1 MGERNVFRHQF
12 TRDIG
17 KFMKPSILIVDDDE
31 VMRETLSDVLKKR
44 GYEIFSVGSGNGALS
59 LMKKSIIDLILLDM
73 RLPDID
79 GLEVLKKI
87 KEFDTEILVIMM
99 TAYSDVQTAVSSM
112 KSGAYDY
119 INKPFELD
127 ELKLLIEKGLETK
140 SLINEVRRLHRQQKE
155 NYENSH
161 IYGVSPQ
168 IHYVKELIGMISK
181 THKTSVLI
189 QGESGTGKELAA
201 NAIHYS
207 SHRQDKPLMK
217 INCSAIPDS
226 LLESELFGYEK
237 GAFTDAKNTKKGL
250 FELADG
256 GTVFLDEIG
265 DMNPFLQ
272 SKILRVLENQTFMRV
287 GGEREIKV
295 DIRVI
300 AATNKNLEAMVKEGL
315 FRKDL
320 YYRLKVMV
328 VEMPPL
334 RDRLEDILLLSSLF
348 IEENNKEYNKTIKG
362 FSDEAKKLMV
372 QYAWPGNVRE
382 LKNVIER
389 AMILTDQEVITPKHL
404 PFELKQTEKMA
415 QENRGEEISE
425 ATMDLS
431 DMSLEGMEKHHL
443 SKVLKRLEW
452 NKSKAS
458 KFLGISRATLRA
470 KIKKYNIAD
479 N

>member
-1 MGERNVFRHQF
+1 
-12 TRDIG
+12 
-17 KFMKPSILIVDDDE
+17 MKPSILIVDDDG
-31 VMRETLSDVLKKR
+31 VMQETLSDVLKKR
-44 GYEIFSVGSGNGALS
+44 GYEVFSVGSGSGALS
-59 LMKKSIIDLILLDM
+59 LIKKNIIDLILLDM

-79 GLEVLKKI
+79 GLEVLRRI
-87 KEFDTEILVIMM
+87 KESDTEILVIMM
-99 TAYSDVQTAVSSM
+99 TAFSDVQTAVSAM

-119 INKPFELD
+119 INKPFELE

-140 SLINEVRRLHRQQKE
+140 SLINEVRRLHREQKE
-155 NYENSH
+155 KYQNSH

-168 IHYVKELIGMISK
+168 IHYVKELIGMIAK

-201 NAIHYS
+201 NAIHYGS
-207 SHRQDKPLMK
+207 QRSDKPFMK
-217 INCSAIPDS
+217 INCSAIPDA

-250 FELADG
+250 FELADD

-300 AATNKNLEAMVKEGL
+300 TATNKDLEAMVKDGF

-334 RDRLEDILLLSSLF
+334 RDRPEDILLLSNLF
-348 IEENNKEYNKTIKG
+348 IEENNKEYNKNIKG
-362 FSDEAKKLMV
+362 FSEEAKKLLV
-372 QYAWPGNVRE
+372 QYSWPGNVRE
-382 LKNVIER
+382 LRNVIER
-389 AMILTDQEVITPKHL
+389 AMILTDRELITPKHI
-404 PFELKQTEKMA
+404 PFELKQTEKVA
-415 QENRGEEISE
+415 HANTEPEASEIPF
-425 ATMDLS
+425 
-431 DMSLEGMEKHHL
+431 DMSLENMEKVHL
-443 SKVLKRLEW
+443 GKVLRKLEW

-458 KFLGISRATLRA
+458 RSLGISRATLRA
-470 KIKKYNIAD
+470 KIKKYRLAEN
-479 N
+479 

>member
-1 MGERNVFRHQF
+1 
-12 TRDIG
+12 
-17 KFMKPSILIVDDDE
+17 MKPSLLIVDDDE
-31 VMRETLSDVLKKR
+31 IMRETLSDVLKKR
-44 GYEIFSVGSGNGALS
+44 GYDVISVGSGNGALS
-59 LMKKSIIDLILLDM
+59 MIKKNLIDLILLDM
-73 RLPDID
+73 KLPDVD

-119 INKPFELD
+119 INKPFELE
-127 ELKLLIEKGLETK
+127 ELRLLIEKGLETK
-140 SLINEVRRLHRQQKE
+140 SLINEVRRLRRQHKE
-155 NYENSH
+155 KYQNNH
-161 IYGVSPQ
+161 IYGASPQ
-168 IHYVKELIGMISK
+168 IHYVRELIGMISK

-201 NAIHYS
+201 NAIHYN
-207 SHRQDKPLMK
+207 SHRSDKPMMK
-217 INCSAIPDS
+217 INCSAIPDT

-287 GGEREIKV
+287 GGEREIRV
-295 DIRVI
+295 DVRII
-300 AATNKNLEAMVKEGL
+300 AATNKDLEFLVKEGL

-320 YYRLKVMV
+320 YYRLKVIV

-334 RDRLEDILLLSSLF
+334 RDRVDDILMLSSLF
-348 IEENNKEYNKTIKG
+348 IEESNKEYNKNIKG
-362 FSDEAKKLMV
+362 VSDEGKNMMI
-372 QYAWPGNVRE
+372 QYSWPGNVRE
-382 LKNVIER
+382 LRNVIER
-389 AMILTDQEVITPKHL
+389 AMILTDQEYITPKHL
-404 PFELKQTEKMA
+404 PFEMKQVERLTHADTGHELMEIADDISLENMEKM
-415 QENRGEEISE
+415 
-425 ATMDLS
+425 
-431 DMSLEGMEKHHL
+431 HL

-458 KFLGISRATLRA
+458 KLLGISRATLRA
-470 KIKKYNIAD
+470 KIKRYSIEAN
-479 N
+479 

>member
-1 MGERNVFRHQF
+1 
-12 TRDIG
+12 
-17 KFMKPSILIVDDDE
+17 MKPSILIVDDDG
-31 VMRETLSDVLKKR
+31 VMQETLSGVLRKR
-44 GYEIFSVGSGNGALS
+44 GYEIFSVGSGNEALS
-59 LMKKSIIDLILLDM
+59 MIKKNVIDLILLDM

-99 TAYSDVQTAVSSM
+99 TAFSDVQTAVLAM

-155 NYENSH
+155 NYQNSH

-201 NAIHYS
+201 NAIHYN
-207 SHRQDKPLMK
+207 SHRSDKPLMK

-226 LLESELFGYEK
+226 LLESELFGHEK

-272 SKILRVLENQTFMRV
+272 SKILRVLESQTFMRV

-295 DIRVI
+295 EIRII
-300 AATNKNLEAMVKEGL
+300 AATNKNLEAMVKEGF

-334 RDRLEDILLLSSLF
+334 RDRLEDILLLSNLF
-348 IEENNKEYNKTIKG
+348 IEENNKEYNKTIRG

-372 QYAWPGNVRE
+372 QYSWPGNVRE
-382 LKNVIER
+382 LRNVIER

-404 PFELKQTEKMA
+404 PFELKQTEKIP
-415 QENRGEEISE
+415 QDTEHEISE
-425 ATMDLS
+425 ITP
-431 DMSLEGMEKHHL
+431 DMSLEDMEKVHL

-458 KFLGISRATLRA
+458 KTLGISRATLRA
-470 KIKKYNIAD
+470 KIKKYNLPE

>member
-1 MGERNVFRHQF
+1 MR
-12 TRDIG
+12 
-17 KFMKPSILIVDDDE
+17 PSILIVDDDE
-31 VMRETLSDVLKKR
+31 VMQETLSDVLRKR

-59 LMKKSIIDLILLDM
+59 TIKKNVIDLILLDM

-87 KEFDTEILVIMM
+87 KEFDTEILVIIM

-119 INKPFELD
+119 INKPFELE

-155 NYENSH
+155 KYQNSH

-201 NAIHYS
+201 NAIHYYS
-207 SHRQDKPLMK
+207 KRSDKPLMK

-250 FELADG
+250 IELADG
-256 GTVFLDEIG
+256 GTLFLDEIG

-272 SKILRVLENQTFMRV
+272 SKVLRILEGQTFMRV
-287 GGEREIKV
+287 GGEREVKV
-295 DIRVI
+295 DVRII
-300 AATNKNLEAMVKEGL
+300 AATNKDLETMVREGL

-334 RDRLEDILLLSSLF
+334 RDRLEDILLLSNLF
-348 IEENNKEYNKTIKG
+348 IAENNKEYNKNIKG
-362 FSDEAKKLMV
+362 FSEEAKKLLI
-372 QYAWPGNVRE
+372 QYSWPGNVRE

-389 AMILTDQEVITPKHL
+389 AMILSDQEVIIPKQL
-404 PFELKQTEKMA
+404 PFELKQTEKLHHGNS
-415 QENRGEEISE
+415 ENQLFAIR
-425 ATMDLS
+425 D
-431 DMSLEGMEKHHL
+431 DMSLEKMEKMHL
-443 SKVLKRLEW
+443 SNVLKRLEW
-452 NKSKAS
+452 NKSRAS
-458 KFLGISRATLRA
+458 KILGVSRATLRA
-470 KIKKYNIAD
+470 KIKKYNLE
-479 N
+479 NN

>member
-1 MGERNVFRHQF
+1 
-12 TRDIG
+12 
-17 KFMKPSILIVDDDE
+17 MKPSILIVDDDE
-31 VMRETLSDVLKKR
+31 VMQETLSDVMRKG
-44 GYEIFSVGSGNGALS
+44 GYEIFSVTSGNEALA
-59 LMKKSIIDLILLDM
+59 MIKKNVIDLVLLDM
-73 RLPDID
+73 KLPDVD

-87 KEFDTEILVIMM
+87 KASDTEILVIIM
-99 TAYSDVQTAVSSM
+99 TAYSDVQTAVSAM
-112 KSGAYDY
+112 KSGAYHY
-119 INKPFELD
+119 INKPFELE

-140 SLINEVRRLHRQQKE
+140 SLINEVRRLHRQQRE
-155 NYENSH
+155 EYQNNH

-168 IHYVKELIGMISK
+168 IQSVKELIGMISK
-181 THKTSVLI
+181 THKTSVLV

-201 NAIHYS
+201 NAIHYNS
-207 SHRQDKPLMK
+207 NRQDRPLMK

-265 DMNPFLQ
+265 DMKPFLQ

-295 DIRVI
+295 DVRII
-300 AATNKNLEAMVKEGL
+300 AATNRNLETLVREGS

-334 RDRLEDILLLSSLF
+334 RERTEDILLLSNLF
-348 IEENNKEYNKTIKG
+348 IEENNREHGKNVRG
-362 FSDEAKKLMV
+362 FSEEAKKLLS
-372 QYAWPGNVRE
+372 QYTWPGNARE
-382 LKNVIER
+382 LRNVIER
-389 AMILTDQEVITPKHL
+389 AMILTDQELITPKQL
-404 PFELKQTEKMA
+404 PFELKQTERYG
-415 QENRGEEISE
+415 QVDTDPEQFEITDE
-425 ATMDLS
+425 
-431 DMSLEGMEKHHL
+431 MSLEQTEKIHL
-443 SKVLKRLEW
+443 SRVLRRLEW

-458 KFLGISRATLRA
+458 KVLGISRATLRA
-470 KIKKYNIAD
+470 KIKRYNLSRL
-479 N
+479 

>member
-1 MGERNVFRHQF
+1 
-12 TRDIG
+12 
-17 KFMKPSILIVDDDE
+17 MKPSILIVDDDE
-31 VMRETLSDVLKKR
+31 VMQQTLSDVLKKK

-59 LMKKSIIDLILLDM
+59 IIKKNIVDLVLLDM
-73 RLPDID
+73 RLPDVD

-87 KEFDTEILVIMM
+87 KELDTEILVIIM
-99 TAYSDVQTAVSSM
+99 TAYSDVQTAVSAM
-112 KSGAYDY
+112 KSGAYHY
-119 INKPFELD
+119 INKPFELE

-155 NYENSH
+155 EFQNSH
-161 IYGVSPQ
+161 IHGVSVQ
-168 IHYVKELIGMISK
+168 VQNVKELIGMISK

-201 NAIHYS
+201 NAIHYNSKRS
-207 SHRQDKPLMK
+207 SKPLMK

-265 DMNPFLQ
+265 DMKPFLQ

-295 DIRVI
+295 DVRII
-300 AATNKNLEAMVKEGL
+300 AATNKNLETLVREGL

-328 VEMPPL
+328 IDMPPL
-334 RDRLEDILLLSSLF
+334 RERIEDILLLSNLF
-348 IEENNKEYNKTIKG
+348 IEENNREHNKNIRG
-362 FSDEAKKLMV
+362 FNEEGKKFLT
-372 QYAWPGNVRE
+372 QYHWPGNVRE

-389 AMILTDQEVITPKHL
+389 AMILTDQEFITPKQL
-404 PFELKQTEKMA
+404 PFELRHTGGVDRA
-415 QENRGEEISE
+415 
-425 ATMDLS
+425 LS
-431 DMSLEGMEKHHL
+431 NPELFEMNDEMSLDNVEKLHL

-458 KFLGISRATLRA
+458 KILGISRATLRA
-470 KIKKYNIAD
+470 KIKKYDLSD

>member
-1 MGERNVFRHQF
+1 
-12 TRDIG
+12 
-17 KFMKPSILIVDDDE
+17 MKPSILIVDDDG
-31 VMRETLSDVLKKR
+31 VMQETLSDVLRKR

-59 LMKKSIIDLILLDM
+59 VIKKNIIDLILLDV

-87 KEFDTEILVIMM
+87 KDFDTEILVIMM
-99 TAYSDVQTAVSSM
+99 TAYSDVQSAVSSM

-119 INKPFELD
+119 INKPFELE
-127 ELKLLIEKGLETK
+127 ELKLLIGKGLETK

-155 NYENSH
+155 KYQNSY

-207 SHRQDKPLMK
+207 SKRSDKPLMK

-250 FELADG
+250 FELADA

-287 GGEREIKV
+287 GGEREINV
-295 DIRVI
+295 ETRIL
-300 AATNKNLEAMVKEGL
+300 AATNKDLETMVKEGL
-315 FRKDL
+315 FRKNL

-334 RDRLEDILLLSSLF
+334 RDRLEDILLLSNLF
-348 IEENNKEYNKTIKG
+348 IEENNKEYSKTTKG
-362 FSDEAKKLMV
+362 FSEEGKKLLI
-372 QYAWPGNVRE
+372 QYSWPGNVRE

-389 AMILTDQEVITPKHL
+389 AMILSEQEMIIPKNL
-404 PFELKQTEKMA
+404 PFELKQTEKVPHVNS
-415 QENRGEEISE
+415 ENQLFKI
-425 ATMDLS
+425 TD
-431 DMSLEGMEKHHL
+431 DMSLERMEKVHL
-443 SKVLKRLEW
+443 AHVLNRLEW

-458 KFLGISRATLRA
+458 KILGVSRATLRS
-470 KIKKYNIAD
+470 KIKKYNLE
-479 N
+479 NN

>member
-1 MGERNVFRHQF
+1 
-12 TRDIG
+12 
-17 KFMKPSILIVDDDE
+17 MKPSILIVDDDG
-31 VMRETLSDVLKKR
+31 VMQETLSAVLKKR
-44 GYEIFSVGSGNGALS
+44 GYETFSVGSGNEALS
-59 LMKKSIIDLILLDM
+59 TIKKNVIDLILLDM

-99 TAYSDVQTAVSSM
+99 TAFSDVQTAVSAM

-155 NYENSH
+155 NYQNSH

-201 NAIHYS
+201 NAIHYNS
-207 SHRQDKPLMK
+207 NRGDKPLMK

-295 DIRVI
+295 EIRII
-300 AATNKNLEAMVKEGL
+300 AATNKDLEVMVREGF

-334 RDRLEDILLLSSLF
+334 RDRLEDILLLSNLF
-348 IEENNKEYNKTIKG
+348 IEENNKEYSKNIKG
-362 FSDEAKKLMV
+362 FSEEAKKLMI
-372 QYAWPGNVRE
+372 QYSWPGNVRE
-382 LKNVIER
+382 LRNVIER

-404 PFELKQTEKMA
+404 PFELKQTEKIHLDK
-415 QENRGEEISE
+415 EHEIAE
-425 ATMDLS
+425 IAP
-431 DMSLEGMEKHHL
+431 DMSLDNMEKAHL

-458 KFLGISRATLRA
+458 KILGISRATLRA
-470 KIKKYNIAD
+470 KIRKYDLHEN
-479 N
+479 

>member
-1 MGERNVFRHQF
+1 
-12 TRDIG
+12 
-17 KFMKPSILIVDDDE
+17 MKPSLLIVDDDE
-31 VMRETLSDVLKKR
+31 IMRETLSDVLKKR
-44 GYEIFSVGSGNGALS
+44 GYDVISVGSGNGALS
-59 LMKKSIIDLILLDM
+59 MIKKNLIDLILLDM
-73 RLPDID
+73 KLPDVD

-119 INKPFELD
+119 INKPFELE
-127 ELKLLIEKGLETK
+127 ELRLLIEKGLETK
-140 SLINEVRRLHRQQKE
+140 SLINEVRRLRRQHKE
-155 NYENSH
+155 KYQNNH
-161 IYGVSPQ
+161 IYGASPQ
-168 IHYVKELIGMISK
+168 IHYVRELIGMISK

-201 NAIHYS
+201 NAIHYN
-207 SHRQDKPLMK
+207 SHRGDKPMMK
-217 INCSAIPDS
+217 INCSAIPDT

-287 GGEREIKV
+287 GGEREIRV
-295 DIRVI
+295 DVRII
-300 AATNKNLEAMVKEGL
+300 AATNKDLEFLVKEGF

-320 YYRLKVMV
+320 YYRLKVIV

-334 RDRLEDILLLSSLF
+334 RDRVDDILMLSNLF
-348 IEENNKEYNKTIKG
+348 IEESNKEYNKNIKG
-362 FSDEAKKLMV
+362 VSDEGKNMMI
-372 QYAWPGNVRE
+372 QYSWPGNVRE
-382 LKNVIER
+382 LRNVIER
-389 AMILTDQEVITPKHL
+389 AMILTDQEYITPKHL
-404 PFELKQTEKMA
+404 PFEMKQVERLTHADTGHELMEIADDISLENMEKM
-415 QENRGEEISE
+415 
-425 ATMDLS
+425 
-431 DMSLEGMEKHHL
+431 HL

-458 KFLGISRATLRA
+458 KLLGISRATLRA
-470 KIKKYNIAD
+470 KIKRYSIEAN
-479 N
+479 

>member
-1 MGERNVFRHQF
+1 
-12 TRDIG
+12 
-17 KFMKPSILIVDDDE
+17 MKPSILIVDDDG
-31 VMRETLSDVLKKR
+31 VMQETLSGVLRKR
-44 GYEIFSVGSGNGALS
+44 GYETFSVGSGNEALS
-59 LMKKSIIDLILLDM
+59 MIKKNVIDLILLDM
-73 RLPDID
+73 KLPDID

-99 TAYSDVQTAVSSM
+99 TAFSDVQTAVSAM

-155 NYENSH
+155 NYQNSH

-201 NAIHYS
+201 NAIHYN
-207 SHRQDKPLMK
+207 SHRSDKPLMK

-272 SKILRVLENQTFMRV
+272 SKILRVLESQTFMRV

-295 DIRVI
+295 EIRIV
-300 AATNKNLEAMVKEGL
+300 AATNKDLEAMVKEGF

-334 RDRLEDILLLSSLF
+334 RDRLEDILLLSNLF
-348 IEENNKEYNKTIKG
+348 IEENNKEYTKNIKG
-362 FSDEAKKLMV
+362 FSEEAKKLMI
-372 QYAWPGNVRE
+372 QYSWPGNVRE
-382 LKNVIER
+382 LRNVIER
-389 AMILTDQEVITPKHL
+389 AMILTEQEVITPKHL
-404 PFELKQTEKMA
+404 PFELKQSEKTLRETEL
-415 QENRGEEISE
+415 QISE
-425 ATMDLS
+425 VTS
-431 DMSLEGMEKHHL
+431 DMSLESMEKMHL

-458 KFLGISRATLRA
+458 KSLGISRATLRA
-470 KIKKYNIAD
+470 KIRKYNLPQ

>member
-1 MGERNVFRHQF
+1 MGEGNFVRDQS
-12 TRDIG
+12 TREIG
-17 KFMKPSILIVDDDE
+17 KPMRPSILIVDDDE
-31 VMRETLSDVLKKR
+31 VMQETLSEVLRKR

-59 LMKKSIIDLILLDM
+59 VMKKNIIDLILLDM
-73 RLPDID
+73 RLPDVD

-99 TAYSDVQTAVSSM
+99 TAYSDVQTAVSAM
-112 KSGAYDY
+112 KSGAYHY
-119 INKPFELD
+119 INKPFELE

-155 NYENSH
+155 EGQNSH

-168 IHYVKELIGMISK
+168 IQYVRELIGMISK

-201 NAIHYS
+201 NAIHYNS
-207 SHRQDKPLMK
+207 KRSGRPLMK

-265 DMNPFLQ
+265 DMRPFLQ

-287 GGEREIKV
+287 GGERELKV
-295 DIRVI
+295 DIRII
-300 AATNKNLEAMVKEGL
+300 AATNKDLESLVKEGL

-334 RDRLEDILLLSSLF
+334 RDRVEDILLLSNLF
-348 IEENNKEYNKTIKG
+348 IEENNKEHGKDIKG
-362 FSDEAKKLMV
+362 FTEEAKRLLT
-372 QYAWPGNVRE
+372 QYYWPGNVRE
-382 LKNVIER
+382 LKNIIER
-389 AMILTDQEVITPKHL
+389 AMILTDVDFMTPKQL
-404 PFELKQTEKMA
+404 PFELRQAERYGRGKTDPEPFEDRDDISLEHTEKM
-415 QENRGEEISE
+415 
-425 ATMDLS
+425 
-431 DMSLEGMEKHHL
+431 HL
-443 SKVLKRLEW
+443 CKVLRIFEW

-458 KFLGISRATLRA
+458 KALGISRATLRA
-470 KIKKYNIAD
+470 KIKKYNLSD

>member
-1 MGERNVFRHQF
+1 MGEGDFFCHSLTRN
-12 TRDIG
+12 IG
-17 KFMKPSILIVDDDE
+17 KLMKPSILIVDDDE
-31 VMRETLSDVLKKR
+31 VMQETLSDVLRKR
-44 GYEIFSVGSGNGALS
+44 GYEIFTVGSGNGALP
-59 LMKKSIIDLILLDM
+59 MIEKNVIDLILLDM

-99 TAYSDVQTAVSSM
+99 TAYSDVQTAVSAM

-119 INKPFELD
+119 INKPFELE
-127 ELKLLIEKGLETK
+127 ELKLLIEKGLEMK

-155 NYENSH
+155 NYQNSH

-201 NAIHYS
+201 NAIHYN
-207 SHRQDKPLMK
+207 SHRSDNPLMK

-250 FELADG
+250 FELADS

-295 DIRVI
+295 DIRIV
-300 AATNKNLEAMVKEGL
+300 AATNKDLETMVREGF

-334 RDRLEDILLLSSLF
+334 RDRLEDILLLSNLF
-348 IEENNKEYNKTIKG
+348 IEENNKEFNKDIKG

-372 QYAWPGNVRE
+372 QYSWPGNVRE

-404 PFELKQTEKMA
+404 PFELKQTEKFIHGNT
-415 QENRGEEISE
+415 EHEISE
-425 ATMDLS
+425 KTD
-431 DMSLEGMEKHHL
+431 DMSLEGMEKIHL

-458 KFLGISRATLRA
+458 KNLGISRATLRA
-470 KIKKYNIAD
+470 KIKKYNLLE

>member
-1 MGERNVFRHQF
+1 
-12 TRDIG
+12 
-17 KFMKPSILIVDDDE
+17 MKPSILIVDDDG
-31 VMRETLSDVLKKR
+31 VMQETLSGVLRKR
-44 GYEIFSVGSGNGALS
+44 GYEIFSVGSGNEALS
-59 LMKKSIIDLILLDM
+59 MIKKNVIDLILLDM

-99 TAYSDVQTAVSSM
+99 TAFSDVQTAVLAM

-155 NYENSH
+155 NYQNSH

-201 NAIHYS
+201 NAIHYN
-207 SHRQDKPLMK
+207 SHRSDKPLMK

-272 SKILRVLENQTFMRV
+272 SKILRVLESQTFMRV

-295 DIRVI
+295 EIRII
-300 AATNKNLEAMVKEGL
+300 AATNKNLEAMVKEGF

-334 RDRLEDILLLSSLF
+334 RDRLEDILLLSNLF
-348 IEENNKEYNKTIKG
+348 IEENNKEYNKTSRG

-372 QYAWPGNVRE
+372 QYSWPGNVRE
-382 LKNVIER
+382 LRNVIER

-404 PFELKQTEKMA
+404 PFELKQTEKIP
-415 QENRGEEISE
+415 EDTEHEISE
-425 ATMDLS
+425 ITP
-431 DMSLEGMEKHHL
+431 DMSLEDMEKVHL

-458 KFLGISRATLRA
+458 KTLGISRATLRA
-470 KIKKYNIAD
+470 KIKKYNLPE

>member
-1 MGERNVFRHQF
+1 
-12 TRDIG
+12 
-17 KFMKPSILIVDDDE
+17 MKPSLLIVDDDE
-31 VMRETLSDVLKKR
+31 IMRETLSDVLKKR
-44 GYEIFSVGSGNGALS
+44 GYDVISVGSGNGALS
-59 LMKKSIIDLILLDM
+59 MIKKNLIDLILLDM
-73 RLPDID
+73 KLPDVD

-119 INKPFELD
+119 INKPFELE
-127 ELKLLIEKGLETK
+127 ELRLLIEKGLETK
-140 SLINEVRRLHRQQKE
+140 SLINEVRRLRRQHKE
-155 NYENSH
+155 KYQNNH
-161 IYGVSPQ
+161 IYGASPQ
-168 IHYVKELIGMISK
+168 IHYVRELIGTISK

-201 NAIHYS
+201 NAIHYN
-207 SHRQDKPLMK
+207 SHRSDKPMMK
-217 INCSAIPDS
+217 INCSAIPDT

-287 GGEREIKV
+287 GGEREIRIDV
-295 DIRVI
+295 RII
-300 AATNKNLEAMVKEGL
+300 AATNKDLEFLVKEGF

-320 YYRLKVMV
+320 YYRLKVIV

-334 RDRLEDILLLSSLF
+334 RDRAEDILMLSNLF
-348 IEENNKEYNKTIKG
+348 IEESNKEYNKNIKG
-362 FSDEAKKLMV
+362 VSDEGKKMMI
-372 QYAWPGNVRE
+372 QYSWPGNVRE
-382 LKNVIER
+382 LRNVIER
-389 AMILTDQEVITPKHL
+389 AMILTDQEYITPKHL
-404 PFELKQTEKMA
+404 PFEMKQVERLTHADTGHELMEIADDISLENMEKM
-415 QENRGEEISE
+415 
-425 ATMDLS
+425 
-431 DMSLEGMEKHHL
+431 HL

-458 KFLGISRATLRA
+458 KLLGISRATLRA
-470 KIKKYNIAD
+470 KIKRYSIEAN
-479 N
+479 

>member
-1 MGERNVFRHQF
+1 
-12 TRDIG
+12 
-17 KFMKPSILIVDDDE
+17 
-31 VMRETLSDVLKKR
+31 
-44 GYEIFSVGSGNGALS
+44 
-59 LMKKSIIDLILLDM
+59 MKKSIIDLILLDM

-201 NAIHYS
+201 NAVHYNS
-207 SHRQDKPLMK
+207 LRQDKPLMK

-348 IEENNKEYNKTIKG
+348 IEENNKEYNKAIKG